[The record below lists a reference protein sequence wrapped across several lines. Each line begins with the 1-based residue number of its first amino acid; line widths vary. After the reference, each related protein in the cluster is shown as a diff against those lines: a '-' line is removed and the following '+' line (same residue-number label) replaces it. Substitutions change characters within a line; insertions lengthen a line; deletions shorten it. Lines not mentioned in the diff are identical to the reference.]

1 MLSLQSSFPS
11 GFKFNGRSVSK
22 LEICPYS
29 LEELLMMEFGHD
41 SGIVCLRIFCT
52 QLLHR

>member
-22 LEICPYS
+22 LDS
-29 LEELLMMEFGHD
+29 LEELLKNY
-41 SGIVCLRIFCT
+41 
-52 QLLHR
+52 